1 MRERA
6 VMVGADLRVANRPE
20 GGVEV
25 RLEVPLGDEAA
36 WYR

>member
-6 VMVGADLRVANRPE
+6 VMVGAGLRVASRAT

-25 RLEVPLGDEAA
+25 RLEVPLGDEGL

>member
-6 VMVGADLRVANRPE
+6 MLAGAGLDIRNRPE

-25 RLEVPLGDEAA
+25 RLELGVEG
-36 WYR
+36 R